1 VTPAAAQPPNPASAP
16 DPEPAAAQ
24 APDTETPW
32 LGMWALAL
40 VVAVIV
46 ALLGVQSAVS
56 SVQRKEYSKDRATT
70 VFFLRNGNTISTS
83 IQRLEVINDNDRSL
97 LTGAASAG
105 ETRDTLRFDRFMA
118 QGEVNSDEQLWL
130 QKQVVDYQEAF
141 DKVFLR

>member
-83 IQRLEVINDNDRSL
+83 IQRLEVINDNDRSR

>member
-1 VTPAAAQPPNPASAP
+1 
-16 DPEPAAAQ
+16 
-24 APDTETPW
+24 
-32 LGMWALAL
+32 MWALAL

-46 ALLGVQSAVS
+46 AVLGVQSAVS
-56 SVQRKEYSKDRATT
+56 SVQRREYAKDRATT

-83 IQRLEVINDNDRSL
+83 MQRLEVINANDRSL
-97 LTGAASAG
+97 LAGAASAV
-105 ETRDTLRFDRFMA
+105 ETRNTPRFRRFMA